1 MSADAV
7 RHRFYDLLGTR
18 VPYVVVDET
27 LDAAW
32 EYRPFRRLL
41 TLGRTDPD
49 TVLDAAA
56 LVYLAASA
64 DLGKGPCRAVP
75 AHLQA
80 RYVSIRTNLAKRL
93 ETGGSC
99 SSATR

>member
-7 RHRFYDLLGTR
+7 RHRLYDLLGTR
-18 VPYVVVDET
+18 VPHLVVDET

-41 TLGRTDPD
+41 TLGRTDPG

-56 LVYLAASA
+56 LVYLAATA

-75 AHLQA
+75 EGLQERHA
-80 RYVSIRTNLAKRL
+80 RIQRNLATFGLSGKAVQ
-93 ETGGSC
+93 S
-99 SSATR
+99 

>member
-1 MSADAV
+1 MTLDTL
-7 RHRFYDLLGTR
+7 RHCLYDLLGTR

-27 LDAAW
+27 LNAAW

-75 AHLQA
+75 EGLKERHA
-80 RYVSIRTNLAKRL
+80 RIRRNLATFGL
-93 ETGGSC
+93 
-99 SSATR
+99 SSRVVQP

>member
-1 MSADAV
+1 MSGDAV
-7 RHRFYDLLGTR
+7 RHRLYDLLGTR

-75 AHLQA
+75 EGLKERHA
-80 RYVSIRTNLAKRL
+80 RIRRNLATFGL
-93 ETGGSC
+93 
-99 SSATR
+99 SSRVVQP

>member
-7 RHRFYDLLGTR
+7 RHRLYDLLGTW
-18 VPYVVVDET
+18 VPHVVVDET

-41 TLGRTDPD
+41 TLGRTDPG

-56 LVYLAASA
+56 VVYLAASA
-64 DLGKGPCRAVP
+64 DLGRGPCRVVP
-75 AHLQA
+75 AQLQA
-80 RYVSIRTNLAKRL
+80 RHRIIRASLAKRRG
-93 ETGGSC
+93 TGG
-99 SSATR
+99 T

>member
-1 MSADAV
+1 MTLDTL
-7 RHRFYDLLGTR
+7 RHCLYDLLGTR
-18 VPYVVVDET
+18 VPHVVVDET
-27 LDAAW
+27 LNAAW

-56 LVYLAASA
+56 VVYLASSA

-75 AHLQA
+75 EGLQERHA
-80 RYVSIRTNLAKRL
+80 RIRRNLATFGLSGK
-93 ETGGSC
+93 
-99 SSATR
+99 AVQP

>member
-1 MSADAV
+1 MTLDTL
-7 RHRFYDLLGTR
+7 RHCLYDLLGTR
-18 VPYVVVDET
+18 VPHVVVDET
-27 LDAAW
+27 LNAAW

-56 LVYLAASA
+56 VVYLASSA

-75 AHLQA
+75 EGLQE
-80 RYVSIRTNLAKRL
+80 RHGCIRRNLATFGRS
-93 ETGGSC
+93 GS
-99 SSATR
+99 AVQP

>member
-1 MSADAV
+1 MTLQSI
-7 RHRFYDLLGTR
+7 RHQLYDLLGTR
-18 VPYVVVDET
+18 VPHVLVDET

-41 TLGRTDPD
+41 TLGRTDPG

-56 LVYLAASA
+56 VVYLAASA

-75 AHLQA
+75 PALQG
-80 RYVSIRTNLAKRL
+80 RHTSIRQNLAKSRRRPRR
-93 ETGGSC
+93 C
-99 SSATR
+99 